1 MSKEQATPKK
11 NSENKPFGN
20 NNRREKTLNGIII
33 VLLVLLVSSVLYN
46 VFYPGYAPL
55 KGGKEALF
63 GLMKDGHVHKLE
75 IAENKGTLYIY
86 LNDKGKQAQGITST
100 NTDKPDFQLRVGSYY
115 NFLKEYLAIC
125 KARNIEPMALTP
137 LAPDVIDWV
146 LGSGIVQLLLHMLLL
161 LGVGYFLFGDMLGGP
176 IGGSS
181 SQIILG
187 KKNKTGVTFKSI
199 QGMVETKKQVRDIV
213 DYFKYPERYLN
224 IGATPP
230 KGAILIGP
238 PGTGKTLLA
247 KAIAGE
253 ANVPFFSAS
262 GSDFEEVYVGL
273 GAKRIRK
280 LFEAARKHSPC
291 IIFIDE
297 IDTIGYKRSSGA
309 VEGGPA
315 DAANTLNQLLNELD
329 GFKPNE
335 RIFFLATTNREKV
348 IDRALLRSGRLGR
361 KVYTNLPAINER
373 EETFAAYAAK
383 VRTAGDIDVK
393 DLAKQTPYFSYAD
406 IAEITNDAAL
416 IAVGKRKEA
425 VTMADFNEAINQN
438 IGGIVRDGKMLKGKE
453 KKIVAVHEAGHA
465 LVAHHMPNATPLV
478 KVTIMPRTNAALGFA
493 QYEPEEKHIHQE
505 AYLLDEIC
513 TLLGGRAAEQ
523 FSFGEA
529 STGAQN
535 DFERVKK
542 ILEDMYAV
550 YGMLPQIGP
559 LSYYDSTSPRRYN
572 FTKPFSEQRGQE
584 IDKAITHCANKLLEQ
599 ATQLITKHQE
609 KLFQIAD
616 ALMEKEELSGE
627 EVRRILGPRPEFKKP
642 KNLFEDYLSKK
653 GD

>member
-1 MSKEQATPKK
+1 MSEQQANAKQ
-11 NSENKPFGN
+11 NSDNKPFGN
-20 NNRREKTLNGIII
+20 NNRRNKPLNGVII
-33 VLLVLLVSSVLYN
+33 VLLVVLAVGVFQNIYN
-46 VFYPGYAPL
+46 PNYATL
-55 KGGKEALF
+55 QGGEEELF
-63 GLMKDGHVHKLE
+63 KLMRNGHVAKLE
-75 IAENKGTLYIY
+75 IASHKRMLYIY
-86 LNDKGKQAQGITST
+86 LNEAGKKAKKITSAS
-100 NTDKPDFQLRVGSYY
+100 TDNPDFQLYIGLKFEENFSKDCKTKDVTYIAPTALPPNLMDRVLHSG
-115 NFLKEYLAIC
+115 L
-125 KARNIEPMALTP
+125 
-137 LAPDVIDWV
+137 
-146 LGSGIVQLLLHMLLL
+146 LGILFNVLLL
-161 LGVGYFLFGDMLGGP
+161 LGIGYLFFGDVLGSSIG
-176 IGGSS
+176 GGSS
-181 SQIILG
+181 SQIIWG

-262 GSDFEEVYVGL
+262 GSDFEEIFVGL

-280 LFEAARKHSPC
+280 LFASARKHSPC

-309 VEGGPA
+309 VEGGQS

-348 IDRALLRSGRLGR
+348 IDKALLRSGRLGR

-383 VRTAGDIDVK
+383 IKTADHIDVK
-393 DLAKQTPYFSYAD
+393 ELAKQTPYFSYAD

-416 IAVGKRKEA
+416 IAVSKRRKA
-425 VTMADFNEAINQN
+425 VTMEDFNEAINQN

-453 KKIVAVHEAGHA
+453 KKIVAIHEAGHA

-559 LSYYDSTSPRRYN
+559 LSYYDSTSAGKYS

-584 IDKAITHCANKLLEQ
+584 IDKAITQCANKLLAQ
-599 ATQLITKHQE
+599 ATQLITKHQDQ
-609 KLFQIAD
+609 LFQIAD

-627 EVRRILGPRPEFKKP
+627 EVRRILGPRPKFKKP

-653 GD
+653 DA

>member
-1 MSKEQATPKK
+1 MSKEQANAKQNPD
-11 NSENKPFGN
+11 NKPFGN
-20 NNRREKTLNGIII
+20 NSRRNKTLNSIII
-33 VLLVLLVSSVLYN
+33 ALLVVLAAN
-46 VFYPGYAPL
+46 IGYGMYSPNYT
-55 KGGKEALF
+55 
-63 GLMKDGHVHKLE
+63 KLE
-75 IAENKGTLYIY
+75 EQDLCKLMQKGHIAKLELAEHKGMLYVY
-86 LNDKGKQAQGITST
+86 LNEQGKNAKNITSKS
-100 NTDKPDFQLRVGSYY
+100 TDKPDFQTYVGNSK
-115 NFLKEYLAIC
+115 NFHERFC
-125 KARNIEPMALTP
+125 KTDNSLLSV
-137 LAPDVIDWV
+137 LAPDFVDRI
-146 LGSGIVQLLLHMLLL
+146 LSSGLLSMLLNLLFL
-161 LGVGYFLFGDMLGGP
+161 LGMGYFLFGDVLGGS

-181 SQIILG
+181 SQVIWG
-187 KKNKTGVTFKSI
+187 KKNNTGVTFKSI

-224 IGATPP
+224 MGATPP

-253 ANVPFFSAS
+253 ANVPFFSAA
-262 GSDFEEVYVGL
+262 GSDFEEVFVGL

-280 LFEAARKHSPC
+280 LFKAARENSPC
-291 IIFIDE
+291 IVFIDE
-297 IDTIGYKRSSGA
+297 IDTIGYRRSSGA
-309 VEGGPA
+309 AEGGGS
-315 DAANTLNQLLNELD
+315 DSANTLNQLLNELD

-348 IDRALLRSGRLGR
+348 IDKALLRSGRLGR

-383 VRTAGDIDVK
+383 IKTASHIDVK

-425 VTMADFNEAINQN
+425 VTMEDFNEAINQN
-438 IGGIVRDGKMLKGKE
+438 IGGIVRDSKMLKGKE
-453 KKIVAVHEAGHA
+453 KKIVAIHEAGHA

-493 QYEPEEKHIHQE
+493 QYEPEEKHVHQE

-559 LSYYDSTSPRRYN
+559 LSYYDSTNPGRYN

-584 IDKAITHCANKLLEQ
+584 IDKAITACAKKLLEQ

-609 KLFQIAD
+609 QLFQIAD

-627 EVRRILGPRPEFKKP
+627 EVRRILGPRPKFEKP
-642 KNLFEDYLSKK
+642 KNLFEDYLGKK
-653 GD
+653 GE

>member
-1 MSKEQATPKK
+1 MSKKQANAKQNP
-11 NSENKPFGN
+11 ENNPLEN
-20 NNRREKTLNGIII
+20 NNRRDKTLNNGII
-33 VLLVLLVSSVLYN
+33 VLLVLLAAFVGYKLYN
-46 VFYPGYAPL
+46 PNYKTL
-55 KGGKEALF
+55 EGGEE
-63 GLMKDGHVHKLE
+63 GLYQLLKDGHIHKLE
-75 IAENKGTLYIY
+75 IASHKRMLYIY
-86 LNDKGKQAQGITST
+86 LSEAGKKAKGITST
-100 NTDKPDFQLRVGSYY
+100 NDKKPDFQLYVGIKFEE
-115 NFLKEYLAIC
+115 NFLKTC
-125 KARNIEPMALTP
+125 QARGITYIAPTALP
-137 LAPDVIDWV
+137 PNFVDQILH
-146 LGSGIVQLLLHMLLL
+146 SGL
-161 LGVGYFLFGDMLGGP
+161 LGMLFYVLLMLGIGYFLFGDLLSGTM
-176 IGGSS
+176 GSS
-181 SQIILG
+181 SSQVIWG

-199 QGMVETKKQVRDIV
+199 QGMAETKKQVRDIV

-262 GSDFEEVYVGL
+262 GSDFEEVFVGL

-280 LFEAARKHSPC
+280 LFTTARKHAPC

-309 VEGGPA
+309 IEGGPS

-348 IDRALLRSGRLGR
+348 IDKALLRSGRLGR
-361 KVYTNLPAINER
+361 KVYTNLPAVNER

-383 VRTAGDIDVK
+383 VKTADGIDVK

-416 IAVGKRKEA
+416 IAVGKRKQA
-425 VTMADFNEAINQN
+425 VTMEDFTEAINQN

-453 KKIVAVHEAGHA
+453 KKIVAIHEAGHA

-505 AYLLDEIC
+505 AYLLDEIR
-513 TLLGGRAAEQ
+513 TLLGGRAAEL
-523 FSFGEA
+523 FAFGEA

-559 LSYYDSTSPRRYN
+559 LSYYDSSGAGKYN
-572 FTKPFSEQRGQE
+572 LTKPFSEQRGQE
-584 IDKAITHCANKLLEQ
+584 IDQAITQCANTLLEQ
-599 ATQLITKHQE
+599 ATQLITKHRAQ
-609 KLFQIAD
+609 LFQIAD

-627 EVRRILGPRPEFKKP
+627 EVRRILGPRPKFKKP
-642 KNLFEDYLSKK
+642 KNLFDDYLSKK
-653 GD
+653 GG